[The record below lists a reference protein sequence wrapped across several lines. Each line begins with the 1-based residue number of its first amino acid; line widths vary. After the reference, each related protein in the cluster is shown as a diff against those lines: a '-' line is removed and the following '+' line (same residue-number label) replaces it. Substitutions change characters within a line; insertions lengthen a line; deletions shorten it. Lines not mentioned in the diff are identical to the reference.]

1 MPSYAFNNIP
11 NLMTSVSDLRS
22 LLIET
27 SGNTGYVGLA
37 VGNQLVQQS
46 MLATGRQ
53 HIRDLMPQCQQLCQ
67 QQGWKPADLQA
78 IVVSTGPGSY
88 TGLRVGIMT
97 AKTLAYALN
106 IPLIGVPT
114 FDSLAWTA
122 FQANPSLTSLTVI
135 ADGQQDKVYVQSLEH
150 QSGDGPEQFQTT
162 SPLSIVPGEAWRS
175 SLVTGTVIT
184 GPGLVQ
190 QRKLLPARIEV
201 LDESHWH
208 PTLPGLVHIAMV
220 RWQKQLFEDT
230 FSLEPLYL
238 RASSAE
244 EQWAALGK

>member
-1 MPSYAFNNIP
+1 
-11 NLMTSVSDLRS
+11 MTSVSDLRT

-37 VGNQLVQQS
+37 VGNQLVQQAT
-46 MLATGRQ
+46 LATGRQ

-67 QQGWKPADLQA
+67 QQGWKPVDLQA
-78 IVVSTGPGSY
+78 IVVSIGPGSY

-114 FDSLAWTA
+114 FDSLAWTT

-135 ADGQQDKVYVQSLEH
+135 ADGQQDKVYVQSIEH
-150 QSGDGPEQFQTT
+150 QSGDVPELFQTT
-162 SPLSIVPGEAWRS
+162 SPLAIVPGEAWRS
-175 SLVTGTVIT
+175 SLTAGTVIT

-190 QRKLLPARIEV
+190 QRQHLPASVEILE
-201 LDESHWH
+201 ESLWH
-208 PTLPGLVHIAMV
+208 PTLPGLQHMGLI
-220 RWQKQLFEDT
+220 RWQAKQFEDT

-244 EQWAALGK
+244 EQWAAMGK